1 MAKATKRRVV
11 KKNRPH
17 QHMKGESKSSGP
29 NWGRIAVI
37 TIAVLIAV
45 SMLLSLVIVPG
56 SGF

>member
-17 QHMKGESKSSGP
+17 QHLKGEGRNSGP

-37 TIAVLIAV
+37 AIAVIIAL
-45 SMLLSLVIVPG
+45 SMLLSLIIVPG